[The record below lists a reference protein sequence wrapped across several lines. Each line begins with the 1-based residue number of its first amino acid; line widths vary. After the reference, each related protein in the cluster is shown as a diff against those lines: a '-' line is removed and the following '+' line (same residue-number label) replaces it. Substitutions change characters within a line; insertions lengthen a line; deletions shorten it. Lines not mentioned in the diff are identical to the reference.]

1 MSTNYYSWTFLVD
14 ADAPVPAPDAVRPLI
29 QSVSAECRGVDIES
43 RGDWCAWTLARMGR
57 RAGSAALD
65 FFEGGADETR
75 VVDEDEQPWGVTL
88 VRGDAVDSARS
99 LVAALRRR
107 AREDAAWFIPF
118 FNDGRWDDAE
128 ILELIA
134 RPVIQD
140 RDEGVGPGY
149 CMATLAGLDDLLE
162 DAQAQGKAVAH
173 VRVLFE

>member
-65 FFEGGADETR
+65 FFEGGAVETR

-88 VRGDAVDSARS
+88 VRGGAVDSARS